1 MQEWTSCYTAENIN
15 FVECP
20 FQGYFLVV
28 YALKILFKLI
38 KYNVACMCEMS
49 QV

>member
-1 MQEWTSCYTAENIN
+1 MLEWPSCYTAENID
-15 FVECP
+15 FVEFP
-20 FQGYFLVV
+20 FQGSVLVA

-49 QV
+49 QG